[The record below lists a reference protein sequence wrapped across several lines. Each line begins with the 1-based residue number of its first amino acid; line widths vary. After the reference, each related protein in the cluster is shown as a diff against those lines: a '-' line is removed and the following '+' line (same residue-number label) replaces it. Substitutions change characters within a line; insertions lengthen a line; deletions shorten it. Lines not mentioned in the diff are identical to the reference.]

1 MNNMSKPFISY
12 LVTCKNEGK
21 QLQPLLD
28 LLFLDSLNAECV
40 ILDDYSDDVETLN
53 ILDTVSKIPFYRVE
67 KHHLNK
73 NYGEH
78 KNYGKSLCRGKYI
91 FQIDADEIPSETLL
105 ANLRDILNLNP
116 EVELFWVSRIN
127 DFVGVNDEYARK
139 WGWRL
144 TDYNG
149 KRIVNWPDPQTRIF
163 KNLPEI
169 RWEKRLHERVVGAK
183 VISQLPFDYDLS
195 LIHNKTMAKQEES
208 NNRYM
213 RDFSVSENRGG

>member
-28 LLFLDSLNAECV
+28 LLFIDSLNAECV

>member
-1 MNNMSKPFISY
+1 MSKPFISY

-105 ANLRDILNLNP
+105 VNLRDILNLNP